1 MQVAA
6 GYQEGSNV
14 NVVDQLVSMISLQRQ
29 YETQLKLL
37 STAEQ
42 NDRAAAQLL
51 TTR

>member
-1 MQVAA
+1 M
-6 GYQEGSNV
+6 ST
-14 NVVDQLVSMISLQRQ
+14 VVDQLVSMISLARQ

-51 TTR
+51 ATR